1 MTGQA
6 ELRLARTAT
15 PLPQDDRAD
24 GSVAVVVIDTALASG
39 AEQSVIVE
47 LTYNAA
53 GEVIDSRV
61 LQGPEAY
68 RQRALQV
75 ALGRRFETPLAR
87 LQVVVRFQGP
97 VERIGTPPP
106 PPAPPPPPGVQ
117 APIRVGGQVMANQRL
132 YSVPPEYPALARR
145 SRTEGTVTL
154 EATID
159 TQGGIAGLRVLSG
172 PEILREAAS
181 DAVWQW
187 RYEPFFLN
195 GTPVPVTSTVVVSF
209 SLQ

>member
-1 MTGQA
+1 
-6 ELRLARTAT
+6 
-15 PLPQDDRAD
+15 
-24 GSVAVVVIDTALASG
+24 
-39 AEQSVIVE
+39 
-47 LTYNAA
+47 
-53 GEVIDSRV
+53 
-61 LQGPEAY
+61 
-68 RQRALQV
+68 
-75 ALGRRFETPLAR
+75 
-87 LQVVVRFQGP
+87 
-97 VERIGTPPP
+97 
-106 PPAPPPPPGVQ
+106 
-117 APIRVGGQVMANQRL
+117 MANQRL